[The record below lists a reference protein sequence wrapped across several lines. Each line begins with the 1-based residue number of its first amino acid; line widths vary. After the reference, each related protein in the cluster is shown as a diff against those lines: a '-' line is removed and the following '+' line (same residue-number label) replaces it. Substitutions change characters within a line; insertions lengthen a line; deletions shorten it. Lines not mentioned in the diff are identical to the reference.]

1 MKTRLRLLFASIVLF
16 AGTTSGCSRMNGR
29 LSVTIDGRRA
39 EMKSAFVVSH
49 GGRSFRLHVVNST
62 TRSCSWARDGGVGWI
77 RSGEMHATFDLAPT
91 LQVDGTTRWRI
102 VGGGFSGDSKDGW
115 GVANLGW
122 PSWPVEVTAPD
133 RRCPTRIRVDE
144 RNTPADEGA
153 PAVTVE
159 GDFEPACCSKD
170 VPLANG
176 PMTVR
181 IGGESFALARG
192 GVTTSGTSESIHIGR
207 VHDPCAGETTFEDLT
222 LGLVRDTKTN
232 AFSLPFA
239 VLGGLSAPVTSSFRV
254 VKEDLRVVRD
264 EGRLSIQGSF
274 DVTTLMADSASL
286 RVTVEGSVPLVTC
299 ANK

>member
-1 MKTRLRLLFASIVLF
+1 VKTRLRLLFASIVLF

-115 GVANLGW
+115 
-122 PSWPVEVTAPD
+122 
-133 RRCPTRIRVDE
+133 
-144 RNTPADEGA
+144 
-153 PAVTVE
+153 
-159 GDFEPACCSKD
+159 DFEPACCSKD